1 MSLNELVATH
11 HCVDEDG
18 NQYTVH
24 GYQNFTEDK
33 DFTGKV
39 WRRDTSISFVLA
51 NGGEAYPQD
60 DDTFQV
66 LGTGKIIKRI
76 AAYA

>member
-1 MSLNELVATH
+1 VSPNELVATH

-33 DFTGKV
+33 DITGKV
-39 WRRDTSISFVLA
+39 WRRDTSISFVLS

-60 DDTFQV
+60 DETFQV
-66 LGTGKIIKRI
+66 LGTGKIIRRV
-76 AAYA
+76 AAYT

>member
-1 MSLNELVATH
+1 MSPNELVATH

-18 NQYTVH
+18 IEYMVH
-24 GYQNFTEDK
+24 GYQNFIEDK
-33 DFTGKV
+33 DITGKV

-51 NGGEAYPQD
+51 NGGEVYPQG

-66 LGTGKIIKRI
+66 LGTGKIIKRV
-76 AAYA
+76 AAHP